1 MNRPMTWSRLGLI
14 ALVPA
19 FLYACQPTAQPGA
32 GPAAGERPPTPVSVV
47 TVESTPVTLS
57 RELPGR
63 TRAYQV
69 AEVRPQVSGIVLDR
83 LFQEGSE
90 VQAGDALYQLDDATY
105 RADLASAKA
114 ALSRAE
120 AGLEV
125 AVLNAQRASEL
136 LEVKAVSDQEYRNL
150 LAVQRQ
156 AEADVEMARAQIAAA
171 QVRVNYARI
180 AAPISGRV
188 GKSTVTQGALVTADQ
203 AALLT
208 TVHQL
213 DPIYVDVNQS
223 ASELLQLR
231 RNLDENA
238 LRKAGAIPVEII
250 LDDGTPYPHA
260 GELTFADAAV
270 DPTTGSVAMRVVVP
284 NPDRL
289 LLPGMY
295 VRAQVSNAIVE
306 DGLLIPQQAIQRT
319 PAGEAYA
326 MVVAADGTAQRKVL
340 ELDQTVGDAW
350 LVRKGLAE
358 GDRVIVEGLQ
368 KIRPGV
374 AVQVT
379 PMTVAAN

>member
-19 FLYACQPTAQPGA
+19 FLYACQPTAQPDA

-105 RADLASAKA
+105 RAELASAKA